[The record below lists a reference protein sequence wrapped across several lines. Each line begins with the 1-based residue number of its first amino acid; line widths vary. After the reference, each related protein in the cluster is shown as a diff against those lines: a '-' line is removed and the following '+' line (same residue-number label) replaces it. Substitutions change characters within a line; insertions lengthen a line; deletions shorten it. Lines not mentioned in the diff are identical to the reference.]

1 MDHRKPYPRE
11 LRERAARMVL
21 EWRQAR
27 GRTDGGIKEVAEQL
41 GVHPESVRNWVYRTE
56 VDAGG
61 RPGLA
66 TADKGPIPERERENL
81 DPRRGHENPQA
92 AGALVWGGARPPTQ
106 RSAPTTTPPRGPS
119 RPEP

>member
-27 GRTDGGIKEVAEQL
+27 GRTDGGIKEGAEQL

-61 RPGLA
+61 GPGPPPEGHVRHAQRGRGETGLRRA
-66 TADKGPIPERERENL
+66 KGMPN
-81 DPRRGHENPQA
+81 
-92 AGALVWGGARPPTQ
+92 AGACFSRAGTHGPTQ
-106 RSAPTTTPPRGPS
+106 A
-119 RPEP
+119 